1 MHAKICY
8 CMPEYAREGKKMV
21 NVRKGDRS
29 DVLFLWMYCF
39 WVLDEAC
46 CQF

>member
-8 CMPEYAREGKKMV
+8 CMPEYASEGKKMV

-29 DVLFLWMYCF
+29 DVLFFMD
-39 WVLDEAC
+39 VLLLGA
-46 CQF
+46 